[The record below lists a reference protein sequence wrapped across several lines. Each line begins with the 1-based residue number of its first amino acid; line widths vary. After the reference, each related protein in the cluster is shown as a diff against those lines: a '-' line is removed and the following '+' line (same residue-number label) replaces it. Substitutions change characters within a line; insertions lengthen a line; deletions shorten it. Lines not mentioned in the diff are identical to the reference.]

1 MRGQVAL
8 GSLVLALLLAAAP
21 ARAQHTGEALLGDP
35 ARKNALSLRVGID
48 PALGFGLGYLRT
60 LDIRAGGGSRRLG
73 LHVDVAA
80 IFGFSSWDISGG
92 ASLRL
97 RQRRGLDVLT
107 TADLRLKV
115 AQNDVHTA
123 LVYGYAAALRPGWFD
138 RIFYVGL
145 DLALRGTFAASV
157 FHGAEYRRL
166 FADVADVTYLTDQL
180 SFYAGAAAG
189 VEIGG
194 RVLLGARFA
203 WRFPRTF
210 ATYAPYFLPYTIDV
224 DLGLRF

>member
-1 MRGQVAL
+1 MGYGRCSRLFA
-8 GSLVLALLLAAAP
+8 GSSST
-21 ARAQHTGEALLGDP
+21 R
-35 ARKNALSLRVGID
+35 
-48 PALGFGLGYLRT
+48 PALATEG
-60 LDIRAGGGSRRLG
+60 RAGS
-73 LHVDVAA
+73 
-80 IFGFSSWDISGG
+80 
-92 ASLRL
+92 
-97 RQRRGLDVLT
+97 
-107 TADLRLKV
+107 
-115 AQNDVHTA
+115 
-123 LVYGYAAALRPGWFD
+123 AALRPGWFD

-189 VEIGG
+189 VEIKG